1 MSAGCPPTGA
11 PGTISWIGSADGQG
25 TWGEPAGLGLPLD
38 DRGLLLAD
46 GLFETVLVEQGEPRL
61 LEQHLQRWGDSA
73 ALLGLASPPDQ
84 TVVQELARAAVQR
97 SGIGTGALRL
107 NWSRGGGGRGL
118 ELPAAGASAGR
129 FWLQLSACE
138 PVFEAVAVIVSPSE
152 RRCHT
157 SVLSRCKTFAYGSS
171 IQARRQARSAGADDA
186 LLRSTAGGLCCSTAA
201 NLLMLHEGRWLTPAL
216 SCGCLPGVMRR
227 RALELGV
234 AMESEEPIELD
245 QWQQGAITGACL
257 LNSLGCRPLLRCEEV
272 TLDAM
277 TRKQAEALWRAL
289 L

>member
-11 PGTISWIGSADGQG
+11 PGTIAWIGSADGQG
-25 TWGEPAGLGLPLD
+25 SWGAPERLGLPLD

-46 GLFETVLVEQGEPRL
+46 GLFETVLVERGEARL
-61 LEQHLQRWGDSA
+61 LDQHLERWRESA
-73 ALLGLASPPDQ
+73 SLLGLACPPDPQ
-84 TVVQELARAAVQR
+84 VVQELTAKAVQR

-118 ELPAAGASAGR
+118 DLPAAGASAGR
-129 FWLQLSACE
+129 LWLQLSACE
-138 PVFEAVAVIVSPSE
+138 PVFEAVAAIVSPSE
-152 RRCHT
+152 RRCST

-171 IQARRQARSAGADDA
+171 IQARRQARAAGGDDA
-186 LLRSTAGGLCCSTAA
+186 LLRSTAGGLCCGSAA

-216 SCGCLPGVMRR
+216 TSGCLPGVMRR

-234 AMESEEPIELD
+234 AMESAEPIELD

-257 LNSLGCRPLLRCEEV
+257 LNSLGCRPLHRCADV
-272 TLDAM
+272 TLNAM
-277 TRKQAEALWRAL
+277 TRQQAEALWRAL